1 MRDLVWLQFFLPS
14 CFSKERGARLFAS
27 LGREIIIGALNDITL
42 PREGMG
48 GKVALSVGIVPWECW
63 DAAGYELLSRLTS
76 RAGDHTFKKKLRRP
90 DAHMVYV
97 ISI

>member
-1 MRDLVWLQFFLPS
+1 MVAVCSSFLLFQRKRSKAFRVIGKRD
-14 CFSKERGARLFAS
+14 
-27 LGREIIIGALNDITL
+27 IIIGALNDIPL

-76 RAGDHTFKKKLRRP
+76 RAGDHTFFLKLRRP